1 MKKVYLLTLAVMFLG
16 VVGHAKV
23 NVSDDKN
30 KSADKVEAV
39 DMGLSVKWANM
50 NVGATEPSD
59 YGTYFAWGE
68 TKPKNYYSWG
78 TYAWSQGDSQ
88 FLTKYSAT
96 DKQAQLAPADDAAR
110 ANMGGEWRMP
120 TMEEF
125 DELVAPDN
133 CKWEW
138 TTKNGV
144 NGYKVTS
151 KKTGNSI
158 FLPIT
163 GFRFYGDVRFRGIIG
178 IYWTSSLNTAN
189 RNKAWCLEFNFS
201 YIKVDYGSLSANR
214 FSGRCIRAVK

>member
-1 MKKVYLLTLAVMFLG
+1 
-16 VVGHAKV
+16 
-23 NVSDDKN
+23 
-30 KSADKVEAV
+30 
-39 DMGLSVKWANM
+39 
-50 NVGATEPSD
+50 VGATEPSD

-68 TKPKNYYSWG
+68 TKPKKYYSWG
-78 TYAWSQGDSQ
+78 TYAWSDGDSQ

-96 DKQAQLAPADDAAR
+96 DKQAQLAPVDDAAR
-110 ANMGGEWRMP
+110 ANMGDIWRMP

-125 DELVAPDN
+125 DELVNPDN

-163 GFRFYGDVRFRGIIG
+163 GFRFYGDIQFRAING
-178 IYWTSSLNTAN
+178 IYWTSSLNTGN
-189 RNKAWCLEFNFS
+189 RNKAWCLEFNVS
-201 YIKVDYGSLSANR
+201 DIKVDYGSLSANR